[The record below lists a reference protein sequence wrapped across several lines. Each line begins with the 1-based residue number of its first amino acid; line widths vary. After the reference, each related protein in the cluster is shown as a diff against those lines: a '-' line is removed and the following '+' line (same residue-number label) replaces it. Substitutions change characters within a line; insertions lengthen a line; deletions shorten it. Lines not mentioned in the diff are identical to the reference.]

1 MEKKRILIRTGNAV
15 LAAMLSLGTVAGPLA
30 SWPVHAETLTVGSVT
45 VDNTGGDNELWLD
58 ELGEAKY
65 FTYQATVTFNDFEA
79 GQQSAALAF
88 GDMRANVHKKI
99 DWNNPARL
107 WGNSLTHEA
116 VCPGDKGQA
125 NTWFEA
131 NGIDLSQP
139 FTLKVQVASAGTV
152 SYWINGILV
161 CSSEL
166 KEGYNGG
173 RIGLM
178 TYSSSATFSN
188 IVLEKEEEQPPAP
201 DRTDLDAL
209 IAECQTLSEADYEAE
224 SWQALVDA
232 LQVAQKA
239 VSQEE
244 INAALTQLQA
254 AKEALKEKPIQ
265 PSVDKTDL
273 NKAIE
278 EAGKLNEA
286 DYTTESWEVFTEA
299 LNKAKEVTNDDTAN
313 QEAVNNAA
321 KALTEAQTALEKK
334 PVQPS
339 VDKTDLNKAI
349 EEAGKLN
356 EAEYTTESWKTFTEA
371 LNKAKE
377 VANNDTASEETV
389 AQALQALND
398 AKAALKSADDVKPE
412 DFNNVGAGGSTVDQN
427 ALILDAAGDH
437 FAMLSTQKTP
447 SNDFHFEADVQLL
460 AGTGEG
466 EEGDQM
472 SAALVFGA
480 ANKKQPGTKW
490 YGANVD
496 TRRKNEADY
505 FRVFGAGRDIL
516 SGGRVDDVDATKPL
530 HLAVDVKADG
540 SLTYTFGN
548 VGANMHTATGTIEN
562 WEGGYVGLLTFCA
575 KAAFSNVRFTDRTV
589 EQEKKPI
596 ETDNRWDNNLGESV
610 AQGGSWSMSDDGLFS
625 DATGKGDTFLISQ
638 MEGENFVYETDL
650 SYRGDTGAAGLLFRF
665 SNTENGKEGYAVNV
679 DAGSH
684 KAKFWR
690 WEADQ
695 AQQLITE
702 KEVEKAD
709 TYHLKV
715 VCIDGSIQY
724 WVNGVLIANLGDFT
738 MQKDDLGQNTIVTK
752 GYYGLLNWN
761 SEAVF
766 QNTKFTVLNENN
778 TPVVLDVDVKS
789 HTGTVDKKAQF
800 FPESPT
806 WMQYV
811 KNDAQTV
818 YLEAQI
824 KEGANVTFE
833 KDGTTYAA
841 GQDIPIAE
849 GANWITMTIEQG
861 GVSRTYRLNV
871 HRFAK
876 ESTYYN
882 EPYRGQFH
890 YSVKEGWANDP
901 NGLVK
906 YNGKYHMFYQFYD
919 DTKWGPMHWMHATS
933 TDLLHWEEEPVAF
946 YPDMNGTMFSGCV
959 AVDETNASKLFKT
972 NKGGLIA
979 YITVNGNGQRI
990 KLAYSEDEGKT
1001 WKKSDKIAADWS
1013 DDSLYNKDF
1022 RDPKV
1027 FNWEGKWFM
1036 VVAGGPLRIYSSDD
1050 MVNWKEESAY
1060 NDLHTEC
1067 PDLYPQQV
1075 DGTVKWILSR
1085 GGRFYKVGDL
1095 KEVDG
1100 KWTFVPDDYYK
1111 DKDGVMNFGRDSY
1124 AAMTYYE
1131 SSFGTAANPTIPDII
1146 ELNWMNTWDDYC
1158 DQVADTVG
1166 QKYNGTFNLH
1176 LKIGL
1181 VRDANGVYRLTQTP
1195 IDAYEQLR
1203 GTGVE
1208 KSDKVGADNDLL
1220 KDFQGTSYEIVSR
1233 FIPESGTKK
1242 VGFKVRTGA
1251 NGEETAVIYDVENNT
1266 LTLDRSKSGIQ
1277 ISNKFAETNSQDLSD
1292 LIQRSKTTRN
1302 ADGSIDLHLFVDAS
1316 SVEVFANG
1324 YTAAGANQIF
1334 PLPTS
1339 RGASVVVEGDPCQVD
1354 LTVYPLDSIWEKEN
1368 VGTIIDSSDAREQTI
1383 YTGKTKQLS
1392 AYILPVDTDQSVEWS
1407 SDNPDVAS
1415 VDENG
1420 IVSGHK
1426 AGTATITVQAKSDPA
1441 LKLEFAITVKE
1452 DNFNTNVND
1461 TVTDGNW
1468 VIENDE
1474 LINDNKG
1481 QNAFWLSK
1489 ETFDKDYTVSTD
1501 VKFGSGLVNIF
1512 FASNGSPFDKEAYA
1526 VQLTQDNALRLFRF
1540 GGGDD
1545 ATVELDKPL
1554 CDDTYH
1560 NVEITKKGKSVTV
1573 SVDGKEVLKHT
1584 YDAVDSHFDTAHV
1597 GLGLWDGKASFKNFM
1612 VTTAEQPVVVDKTD
1626 LNAAIEAAGK
1636 LNEADYTPESWKV
1649 FATALN
1655 KANEVAKDDK
1665 ASQDAVDEATKTLND
1680 AQKALKKPEQPV
1692 VDADALKKA
1701 CEEAKN
1707 IDREA
1712 YTAESVA
1719 ALDEAYGNAIE
1730 VLENEN
1736 MTQEQVDKALNA
1748 LNAAIKGLTLKPEQ
1762 PVVVDKT
1769 TLNKAIEAAG
1779 KLNEADYTP
1788 ESWKVFATALNKAN
1802 EVAKDDKAS
1811 QDAVDEATKT
1821 LNDAQKALK
1830 KPEQP
1835 VVDADAL
1842 KKACEE
1848 AKNIDREAYTAESV
1862 AALDEAYGNAIEV
1875 LENENM
1881 TQEQVDKA
1889 LNALNAAI
1897 KGLTLKPEQP
1907 VVVDKTTLNEA
1918 IEEASKVD
1926 PAPYT
1931 QESWDVFAAA
1941 LKTAQTVAANEQ
1953 ADQKTVDKALA
1964 DLETAKA
1971 GLKEI
1976 ETPVVVDK
1984 TDLNAAIEAAGKLN
1998 EADYTPESWKVFA
2011 AALNK
2016 ANEVAKDDKASQDA
2030 VDEATKALND
2040 AQKALKKAEQ
2050 PVVVDKTKLE
2060 EAIQK
2065 AEGLKEKDYTAKSWE
2080 AFVKALNDAKAIQ
2093 SKQDASQQDVDE
2105 ACKALENA
2113 IKQLV
2118 KPATGGSTGTSGSNS
2133 SGTTSTRRPSAS
2145 TAAATGMTQ
2154 MFATAGAS
2162 LLGILAILKK
2172 KYRK

>member
-1 MEKKRILIRTGNAV
+1 
-15 LAAMLSLGTVAGPLA
+15 
-30 SWPVHAETLTVGSVT
+30 
-45 VDNTGGDNELWLD
+45 
-58 ELGEAKY
+58 
-65 FTYQATVTFNDFEA
+65 
-79 GQQSAALAF
+79 
-88 GDMRANVHKKI
+88 
-99 DWNNPARL
+99 
-107 WGNSLTHEA
+107 
-116 VCPGDKGQA
+116 
-125 NTWFEA
+125 
-131 NGIDLSQP
+131 
-139 FTLKVQVASAGTV
+139 
-152 SYWINGILV
+152 
-161 CSSEL
+161 
-166 KEGYNGG
+166 
-173 RIGLM
+173 
-178 TYSSSATFSN
+178 
-188 IVLEKEEEQPPAP
+188 
-201 DRTDLDAL
+201 
-209 IAECQTLSEADYEAE
+209 
-224 SWQALVDA
+224 
-232 LQVAQKA
+232 
-239 VSQEE
+239 
-244 INAALTQLQA
+244 
-254 AKEALKEKPIQ
+254 
-265 PSVDKTDL
+265 
-273 NKAIE
+273 
-278 EAGKLNEA
+278 
-286 DYTTESWEVFTEA
+286 FTEA
-299 LNKAKEVTNDDTAN
+299 LNKAKE
-313 QEAVNNAA
+313 AA
-321 KALTEAQTALEKK
+321 K
-334 PVQPS
+334 
-339 VDKTDLNKAI
+339 D
-349 EEAGKLN
+349 
-356 EAEYTTESWKTFTEA
+356 
-371 LNKAKE
+371 
-377 VANNDTASEETV
+377 DTASEETV

-412 DFNNVGAGGSTVDQN
+412 DFNNVGAAGSTVDQN

-466 EEGDQM
+466 AEGDQM

-818 YLEAQI
+818 YLEAQT

-849 GANWITMTIEQG
+849 GANWITMTIEQD

-1085 GGRFYKVGDL
+1085 GGRYYKVGDL
-1095 KEVDG
+1095 KEVNG

-1158 DQVADTVG
+1158 NQVADTVG

-1195 IDAYEQLR
+1195 IEAYEQLR

-1354 LTVYPLDSIWEKEN
+1354 LTVYPLDSIWKKEN

-1461 TVTDGNW
+1461 AVTDGNW

-1584 YDAVDSHFDTAHV
+1584 YDTVDSHFDTAHV

-1612 VTTAEQPVVVDKTD
+1612 VTTAEQPVVVDKT
-1626 LNAAIEAAGK
+1626 A
-1636 LNEADYTPESWKV
+1636 
-1649 FATALN
+1649 
-1655 KANEVAKDDK
+1655 
-1665 ASQDAVDEATKTLND
+1665 
-1680 AQKALKKPEQPV
+1680 
-1692 VDADALKKA
+1692 
-1701 CEEAKN
+1701 
-1707 IDREA
+1707 
-1712 YTAESVA
+1712 
-1719 ALDEAYGNAIE
+1719 
-1730 VLENEN
+1730 
-1736 MTQEQVDKALNA
+1736 
-1748 LNAAIKGLTLKPEQ
+1748 
-1762 PVVVDKT
+1762 
-1769 TLNKAIEAAG
+1769 
-1779 KLNEADYTP
+1779 
-1788 ESWKVFATALNKAN
+1788 
-1802 EVAKDDKAS
+1802 
-1811 QDAVDEATKT
+1811 
-1821 LNDAQKALK
+1821 
-1830 KPEQP
+1830 
-1835 VVDADAL
+1835 
-1842 KKACEE
+1842 
-1848 AKNIDREAYTAESV
+1848 
-1862 AALDEAYGNAIEV
+1862 
-1875 LENENM
+1875 
-1881 TQEQVDKA
+1881 
-1889 LNALNAAI
+1889 
-1897 KGLTLKPEQP
+1897 
-1907 VVVDKTTLNEA
+1907 LNEA

-1926 PAPYT
+1926 PAP
-1931 QESWDVFAAA
+1931 
-1941 LKTAQTVAANEQ
+1941 
-1953 ADQKTVDKALA
+1953 
-1964 DLETAKA
+1964 
-1971 GLKEI
+1971 
-1976 ETPVVVDK
+1976 
-1984 TDLNAAIEAAGKLN
+1984 
-1998 EADYTPESWKVFA
+1998 
-2011 AALNK
+2011 
-2016 ANEVAKDDKASQDA
+2016 
-2030 VDEATKALND
+2030 
-2040 AQKALKKAEQ
+2040 
-2050 PVVVDKTKLE
+2050 
-2060 EAIQK
+2060 
-2065 AEGLKEKDYTAKSWE
+2065 
-2080 AFVKALNDAKAIQ
+2080 
-2093 SKQDASQQDVDE
+2093 
-2105 ACKALENA
+2105 
-2113 IKQLV
+2113 
-2118 KPATGGSTGTSGSNS
+2118 
-2133 SGTTSTRRPSAS
+2133 
-2145 TAAATGMTQ
+2145 
-2154 MFATAGAS
+2154 
-2162 LLGILAILKK
+2162 
-2172 KYRK
+2172 